1 MPELML
7 VAEGR
12 GSGEAAEASRVF
24 FGCTYIYWEPC
35 LIFWLGGASQILF
48 AVHTCFF
55 WFGLVWETDCCFLDA
70 KRSSKALKT
79 FYSRFL
85 FELNFCL

>member
-12 GSGEAAEASRVF
+12 RSGEAAEASRVF

-55 WFGLVWETDCCFLDA
+55 WFGRPIAASWMLSVHP
-70 KRSSKALKT
+70 RPLKH
-79 FYSRFL
+79 FIPGSY
-85 FELNFCL
+85 LN

>member
-1 MPELML
+1 VPELML

-55 WFGLVWETDCCFLDA
+55 WFGLGDRLLLPGC
-70 KRSSKALKT
+70 
-79 FYSRFL
+79 
-85 FELNFCL
+85 